1 MKATNYYVKPAL
13 THNGPARADVPLPE
27 FRLFK
32 RKPASGP
39 ARGRLR
45 GAGPVFVKIRGH
57 RAQIM

>member
-39 ARGRLR
+39 ARGCLR
-45 GAGPVFVKIRGH
+45 GAGLIFVRARDP
-57 RAQIM
+57 RAQSM